1 MRSLLRFKPLAM
13 PVVDHSG
20 LSNWLGGDVILKKIK
35 TFLKNRGVTGLYIG
49 RSLETVPEGSL
60 VLFPYDPWVL
70 NCGITGILAF
80 KRRPA
85 QTADLPVQGLE
96 RKIETLSEYTRERL
110 ELSGL
115 DPTEHYLG
123 GKDLLRD
130 IKQICDSLKHQDG
143 FYEVFSSKGYQ
154 EQLSA
159 LRTRLEGLIKAEEEA
174 RIQKTGRFTPEE
186 HEVISNRIIQ
196 LKDILWSLER
206 EVLENIEKIKALGR
220 FEQYG
225 DNPLAAGQLKEMN
238 LIFNNLDRLEVRGRD
253 SAGISLFFA
262 LDEDTFARFQQ
273 RLQEASLLD
282 EFEAR
287 QAGQVLVNRDIRV
300 NRHGSPVSLVFTYK
314 VAAEI
319 GRLGDNVEYLRRQVR
334 EDPVF
339 QRLIRFP
346 HMYPTTLAHTRW
358 ASVGEISEANC
369 HPVDNFGV
377 EQSGFN
383 GQDQVVGPEQNR
395 GSGIVHV
402 CLNGDIDN
410 YQSLKRDYEIET
422 GKSIAGVIT
431 TDTKII
437 PLRIEKYLKRNKTL
451 EESFRLAVH
460 DFEGSHAIAMHS
472 DVASGKIFLA
482 QRGSGQAMFVGLAE
496 DHYVLASEIY
506 GLVEE
511 TTRYLKMDGE
521 KVVEG
526 KSGKT
531 QGQIFVLDQNS
542 SGGLEGIKAMY
553 YDGTPIEFSE
563 KDVKQTEITSRDID
577 RQNYPHYF
585 LKEISES
592 PHSVEQTIEGRVA
605 ITEKDGKQYPQILL
619 DTSVI
624 PARLESALRQNRIRR
639 FFFIGQGTAGVAASG
654 CSTLLRNYLSRT
666 DIRVA
671 ALKASEFSGFMVD
684 DTLEDTLVVAIT
696 QSGTTTDT
704 NRAVDMARERG
715 AYTLAIVNRRDSDI
729 TFKVDGVL
737 YTSTGRDIEMSVA
750 STKAYYSQIA
760 AGSILG
766 LRLAQLMESI
776 TDDFVLAE
784 IEHLLKLPSSMKR
797 VLAKHKEI
805 GRSAEKLAVTK
816 RYWAIVGSGPN
827 KISADEIRIKLSELC
842 YKTVSSDVVEDKKH
856 IDLSA
861 EPLILV
867 CAAGN
872 REDVVSDI
880 VKDTAIFKAHEALPI
895 VIATEGETRFDP
907 YADVV
912 ISVPEVKEH
921 FAPIINTLAGHI
933 WGYYAAL
940 AINEESRFLFDFRE
954 QINEHLA
961 ASMDQGMDVY
971 EIVLDERFREK
982 VARFYAAFKERIRQ
996 HRYATAMALN
1006 LASDLTLLL
1015 KYLSGRLP
1023 MSDFE
1028 FDFGIKG
1035 TAPNMLRAFSECIG
1049 NVINQMARPID
1060 AIKHQAKTVTVGTSR
1075 ITEKVEGLLFEALQR
1090 HGFSNNQLTNSNV
1103 LVLKRLQKV
1112 VAEIKGTTLYT
1123 IGGLNF
1129 LGEPVEDST
1138 IQLFKKEG
1146 SAAELVSRVETD
1158 NRLRGTKRIIVK
1170 NGNVFIGTG
1179 KRDNRSILVIPLM
1192 SAGTKIDHLMLF
1204 NVGFKKQVELQK
1216 KVDAL
1221 GGKYHHIKHLV
1232 EETSLA
1238 WQDKYLEMLQIE
1250 RLFGVSAEKIA
1261 EAIVSGLKNGK
1272 TPAS

>member
-1 MRSLLRFKPLAM
+1 M
-13 PVVDHSG
+13 
-20 LSNWLGGDVILKKIK
+20 ILKKIK
-35 TFLKNRGVTGLYIG
+35 SFLKNKGVTGLYFG
-49 RSLETVPEGSL
+49 RNLKTVPEGSL
-60 VLFPYDPWVL
+60 ILFPYDPSVF

-80 KRRPA
+80 KRRSA
-85 QTADLPVQGLE
+85 QTVDLPVQELE
-96 RKIETLSEYTRERL
+96 RKVESLSEYTWERL
-110 ELSGL
+110 EQNRLEQK
-115 DPTEHYLG
+115 EHYLR
-123 GKDLLRD
+123 GKELLKD
-130 IKQICDSLKHQDG
+130 IKRICDSLKRQND
-143 FYEVFSSKGYQ
+143 FYEVFSNEGYQ
-154 EQLSA
+154 EQVSA
-159 LRTRLEGLIKAEEEA
+159 LRTKLGGFIEAEEKA
-174 RIQKTGRFTPEE
+174 RIQKTGRLTPEE
-186 HEVISNRIIQ
+186 YKVISNRTIQ

-206 EVLENIEKIKALGR
+206 EVLENIEKIKALGH
-220 FEQYG
+220 FEQY
-225 DNPLAAGQLKEMN
+225 DDTPLAARQLQEIN
-238 LIFNNLDRLEVRGRD
+238 LVFNNLDRLEVRGRD
-253 SAGISLFFA
+253 SAGISLFFVF
-262 LDEDTFARFQQ
+262 DETTFAQFQQ

-287 QAGQVLVNRDIRV
+287 QAGQVLVNRGIRV

-314 VAAEI
+314 RAAEI
-319 GRLGDNVEYLRRQVR
+319 GSLGDNVEYLRRQVR
-334 EDPVF
+334 EDAVF
-339 QRLIRFP
+339 QRLIRFSRL
-346 HMYPTTLAHTRW
+346 YQTTVAHTRW

-377 EQSGFN
+377 EQSGSDET
-383 GQDQVVGPEQNR
+383 GHVGAREQN
-395 GSGIVHV
+395 SGPGIIHV

-410 YQSLKRDYEIET
+410 YQSLKRDYERET
-422 GKSIAGVIT
+422 GKSISSVIT

-437 PLRIEKYLKRNKTL
+437 PLQIEKYLKRNKTL
-451 EESFRLAVH
+451 EESFRLAVN

-472 DVASGKIFLA
+472 DLAPGKVFLA
-482 QRGSGQAMFVGLAE
+482 QKGSGQAMFVGLAE

-511 TTRYLKMDGE
+511 TNRYLKMDGE
-521 KVVEG
+521 KIVEG

-542 SGGLEGIKAMY
+542 SGGIEGIKAMY
-553 YDGTPIEFSE
+553 YDGTSIEFSE
-563 KDVKQTEITSRDID
+563 KDAKETEITSRDID

-605 ITEKDGKQYPQILL
+605 IIEKDGKQYPQILL

-624 PARLESALRQNRIRR
+624 PARLESALGQNRIRR
-639 FFFIGQGTAGVAASG
+639 VFFMGQGTAGVAASG
-654 CSTLLRNYLSRT
+654 CSALLSNYLNRT
-666 DIRVA
+666 DIRVDA
-671 ALKASEFSGFMVD
+671 FKASEFSGFMVD

-715 AYTLAIVNRRDSDI
+715 AHTLAIVNRRDSDI
-729 TFKVDGVL
+729 TFKVHGVL

-766 LRLAQLMESI
+766 LRLAQLVESI

-784 IEHLLKLPSSMKR
+784 IEHLLKLSASMKK

-805 GRSAEKLAVTK
+805 GRSAKKLAVTK

-867 CAAGN
+867 CAASN

-880 VKDTAIFKAHEALPI
+880 VKDTAIFKAHEAVPI
-895 VIATEGETRFDP
+895 VIATEGENRFDP
-907 YADVV
+907 YADAV
-912 ISVPEVKEH
+912 IHVPEVKEH

-954 QINEHLA
+954 QIDEHLA

-971 EIVLDERFREK
+971 EIVLDEGFREK

-996 HRYATAMALN
+996 DRYATAMALN
-1006 LASDLTLLL
+1006 MASDLILFL

-1049 NVINQMARPID
+1049 NVINKMARPID

-1075 ITEKVEGLLFEALQR
+1075 IMERVEGLLFEALQK

-1103 LVLKRLQKV
+1103 LVLKRLQEV

-1123 IGGLNF
+1123 IAGLNF

-1138 IQLFKKEG
+1138 IHLVKKEG
-1146 SAAELVSRVETD
+1146 SAADLVSRVETD

-1170 NGNVFIGTG
+1170 NGNIFIGKG
-1179 KRDNRSILVIPLM
+1179 KGDKRSILVVPVM
-1192 SAGTKIDHLMLF
+1192 SAGTKINHLVLF
-1204 NVGFKKQVELQK
+1204 NVAFNKEVGLQE

-1221 GGKYHHIKHLV
+1221 GGKYHHIQNLV
-1232 EETSLA
+1232 EETSIA
-1238 WQDKYLEMLQIE
+1238 WKDEYLEILDIE
-1250 RLFGVSAEKIA
+1250 EIFGMSAEKIA

-1272 TPAS
+1272 

>member
-1 MRSLLRFKPLAM
+1 M
-13 PVVDHSG
+13 
-20 LSNWLGGDVILKKIK
+20 ILKRIK
-35 TFLKNRGVTGLYIG
+35 TFLKERGLTGLYVG

-60 VLFPYDPWVL
+60 VLFPYDPWIL

-85 QTADLPVQGLE
+85 QTADLPIKALQNKV
-96 RKIETLSEYTRERL
+96 ETLFEYTWDRL
-110 ELSGL
+110 EANRL
-115 DPTEHYLG
+115 DSTEYYLG
-123 GKDLLRD
+123 GKDFLRD
-130 IKQICDSLKHQDG
+130 MKQACDVLKRQEG
-143 FYEVFSSKGYQ
+143 FYEVFSSNDYQ

-159 LRTRLEGLIKAEEEA
+159 LCTRLEGLIAAEEKA
-174 RIQKTGRFTPEE
+174 RMQKTGRLIPEE
-186 HEVISNRIIQ
+186 HEVLSNRIVQ

-225 DNPLAAGQLKEMN
+225 DNPLAVRQFKELN

-262 LDEDTFARFQQ
+262 LDDNTFGQFQQ
-273 RLQEASLLD
+273 TLQEASLLD

-287 QAGQVLVNRDIRV
+287 QTGQVLVNRDIRV
-300 NRHGSPVSLVFTYK
+300 NRHGSSVALVFTYK

-319 GRLGDNVEYLRRQVR
+319 GSLGDNVEYLRRQVR

-339 QRLIRFP
+339 QHLIVFP
-346 HMYPTTLAHTRW
+346 NLYATTLAHTRW

-377 EQSGFN
+377 EQSGLN
-383 GQDQVVGPEQNR
+383 GRDPVVVPEQNR
-395 GSGIVHV
+395 EPGIIHV

-410 YQSLKRDYEIET
+410 YQSLKREYEMET
-422 GKSIAGVIT
+422 GKAIAGVIT

-437 PLRIEKYLKRNKTL
+437 ALQIEKYLEKHKTL
-451 EESFRLAVH
+451 EESFRLAVN
-460 DFEGSHAIAMHS
+460 DFEGSQAIAMHS
-472 DVASGKIFLA
+472 DVAPGKIFLA
-482 QRGSGQAMFVGLAE
+482 QRGSGQAMFLGLAG

-526 KSGKT
+526 RSGKT
-531 QGQIFVLDQNS
+531 RGQIFVLDQNS
-542 SGGLEGIKAMY
+542 SGGLEGVTAMY
-553 YDGTPIEFSE
+553 YDGMPIEFSE
-563 KDVKQTEITSRDID
+563 QDIKETEITSRDID

-592 PHSVEQTIEGRVA
+592 PLSVEQTVEGRVA
-605 ITEKDGKQYPQILL
+605 ITEEDGKQYPQILL

-624 PARLESALRQNRIRR
+624 PARLESTLRQNKIRR
-639 FFFIGQGTAGVAASG
+639 VFFMGQGTAGVAASG
-654 CSTLLRNYLSRT
+654 CSTLLRNYLNTT

-715 AYTLAIVNRRDSDI
+715 AHTLAIVNRRDSDI

-766 LRLAQLMESI
+766 LRLAQLVGSI

-784 IEHLLKLPSSMKR
+784 IEHLQKLPALMKR

-805 GRSAEKLAVTK
+805 GRSAEKLALT
-816 RYWAIVGSGPN
+816 RNYWAIVGSGPN
-827 KISADEIRIKLSELC
+827 KTSADEIRIKLSELC

-880 VKDTAIFKAHEALPI
+880 VKDTAIFKAHEAVPI

-912 ISVPEVKEH
+912 ITVPEVKEH

-940 AINEESRFLFDFRE
+940 AINEESRFMFDFRD

-961 ASMDQGMDVY
+961 VSVDQGMDMY
-971 EIVLDERFREK
+971 EIVLDEGFREK
-982 VARFYAAFKERIRQ
+982 VARFYGAFRERIRQ
-996 HRYATAMALN
+996 HRYTTAMALN
-1006 LASDLTLLL
+1006 MASDLTLLL

-1035 TAPNMLRAFSECIG
+1035 TAP
-1049 NVINQMARPID
+1049 
-1060 AIKHQAKTVTVGTSR
+1060 
-1075 ITEKVEGLLFEALQR
+1075 
-1090 HGFSNNQLTNSNV
+1090 
-1103 LVLKRLQKV
+1103 
-1112 VAEIKGTTLYT
+1112 
-1123 IGGLNF
+1123 
-1129 LGEPVEDST
+1129 
-1138 IQLFKKEG
+1138 
-1146 SAAELVSRVETD
+1146 
-1158 NRLRGTKRIIVK
+1158 
-1170 NGNVFIGTG
+1170 
-1179 KRDNRSILVIPLM
+1179 
-1192 SAGTKIDHLMLF
+1192 
-1204 NVGFKKQVELQK
+1204 
-1216 KVDAL
+1216 
-1221 GGKYHHIKHLV
+1221 
-1232 EETSLA
+1232 
-1238 WQDKYLEMLQIE
+1238 
-1250 RLFGVSAEKIA
+1250 
-1261 EAIVSGLKNGK
+1261 
-1272 TPAS
+1272 